1 MKKFFQ
7 DRIVSNTLLLF
18 LFTYATEMYIRFLT
32 DGGLGFPL
40 IRIAISSFIISLLL
54 GYILHFTPK
63 IFQRIIN
70 TLYMFFV
77 AIYSF
82 VEFGLFNFIGF
93 FMGMGNAE
101 QGTKVLD
108 YILDFIKSTHWYY
121 WLIFAPLV
129 VGLFCLYFVLPKI
142 KEKGKRVRNKQ
153 KYTVKQRVIYE
164 LLPIL
169 IIVCLSGFYYITVRS
184 DKFSN
189 KLQVQSNYELW
200 LFPDNS
206 NLAVNNF
213 GVLMYGF
220 CDAKSIIL
228 GIDANDIMSLEN
240 SNTAEEVSNDT
251 EIADETDYTRIIDYS
266 AWKMLIDNT
275 SDTTDNTLNAYF
287 ISRDITEK
295 NDYTGIFKGKNLIMM
310 LMESVDEI
318 SILNESDFPTLYKL
332 YHEGISFRN
341 NYSPRNNCSTG
352 NNETTVLTSLF
363 TINNTCTANTYKDNK
378 YTQAAFNIFD
388 NAGYNTTAYHDYTE
402 HYYYRAT
409 YMPNMGANH
418 YYGVADLGMEYSD
431 AYQEWPSDVVLFQ
444 QARQYYQDNE
454 PYFAYFTGVTTH
466 QPYYQSSEWG
476 DAYLSRFDNTNY
488 SLELKRYLSKMTVLD
503 KALEE
508 LLNEL
513 EEKGELDNTVIVLYG
528 DHFPYGLT
536 DDQINEYLVANNA
549 SYTVNRN
556 STTRND
562 VDRTP
567 LIIYNSEFAR
577 EHGSVEVT
585 EYTSIIDLLPTVL
598 NMFDLDYDPRL
609 YLGTDVFS
617 DSHVSRTVFADGSW
631 EDERAYY
638 YAPSSKITYI
648 DGAEPYTAEEIKEI
662 NQEISKRQQMS
673 ASAIKS
679 DYFNY
684 LSEGIKKYQAI
695 IDSQNTTDETIT
707 SSDDESETETS
718 DNN

>member
-1 MKKFFQ
+1 MKKIFQ

-18 LFTYATEMYIRFLT
+18 VFTYATEMYVRFLT

-54 GYILHFTPK
+54 SYILHFTPK
-63 IFQRIIN
+63 IFQKIIN

-77 AIYSF
+77 SIYSF

-121 WLIFAPLV
+121 WIIFVPLIF
-129 VGLFCLYFVLPKI
+129 GLIFLYFVLPKLNKNNKDK
-142 KEKGKRVRNKQ
+142 KE
-153 KYTVKQRVIYE
+153 YTKTQRITYE
-164 LLPIL
+164 VLPI
-169 IIVCLSGFYYITVRS
+169 IILVCLSGFYYLTIRS

-200 LFPDNS
+200 LFPENS

-228 GIDANDIMSLEN
+228 GIDANDIMKLEN
-240 SNTAEEVSNDT
+240 NNTEGASNNTEEVV
-251 EIADETDYTRIIDYS
+251 ETDYTRTIDDS
-266 AWKMLIDNT
+266 AWKMLMDNT
-275 SDTTDNTLNAYF
+275 TDSTDQSINAYF
-287 ISRDITEK
+287 ISREITEK

-318 SILNESDFPTLYKL
+318 SILNENDFPTLYKL

-363 TINNTCTANTYKDNK
+363 TINNTCTANTYKDNL
-378 YTQAAFNIFD
+378 YTEAAFNIFD

-444 QARQYYQDNE
+444 QARKYYQDNE

-476 DAYLSRFDNTNY
+476 DAYLSRFDNTSY
-488 SLELKRYLSKMTVLD
+488 SIELKRYLSKMTVLD

-513 EEKGELDNTVIVLYG
+513 KENNELDNTVIVLYG

-536 DDQINEYLVANNA
+536 DDQINEYLTTNNA

-567 LIIYNSEFAR
+567 LIIYNSEFA
-577 EHGSVEVT
+577 EENGPVEVT
-585 EYTSIIDLLPTVL
+585 DYTSIIDLLPTIL

-638 YAPSSKITYI
+638 YAPSSKITYV
-648 DGAEPYTAEEIKEI
+648 DGAEQYTAEEIKEI

-695 IDSQNTTDETIT
+695 IDSEKEATTTA

-718 DNN
+718 DSN

>member
-1 MKKFFQ
+1 MKKIFQ

-18 LFTYATEMYIRFLT
+18 VFTYATEMYVRFLT

-54 GYILHFTPK
+54 SYILHFTPK

-77 AIYSF
+77 SIYSF

-121 WLIFAPLV
+121 WIIFVPLIF
-129 VGLFCLYFVLPKI
+129 GLIFLYFVLPKLNKNNKDK
-142 KEKGKRVRNKQ
+142 KE
-153 KYTVKQRVIYE
+153 YTKTQRITYE
-164 LLPIL
+164 VLPI
-169 IIVCLSGFYYITVRS
+169 IILVCLSGFYYLTIRS
-184 DKFSN
+184 NKFSN

-200 LFPDNS
+200 LFPENS

-228 GIDANDIMSLEN
+228 GIDANDIMKLEN
-240 SNTAEEVSNDT
+240 NNTEGASNNTEEVV
-251 EIADETDYTRIIDYS
+251 ETDYTRTIDDS
-266 AWKMLIDNT
+266 AWKMLMDNT
-275 SDTTDNTLNAYF
+275 TDSTDQSINAYF
-287 ISRDITEK
+287 ISREITEK

-318 SILNESDFPTLYKL
+318 SILNENDFPTLYKL

-363 TINNTCTANTYKDNK
+363 TINNTCTANTYKDNL
-378 YTQAAFNIFD
+378 YTEAAFNIFD

-444 QARQYYQDNE
+444 QARKYYQDNE

-476 DAYLSRFDNTNY
+476 DAYLSRFDNTSY
-488 SLELKRYLSKMTVLD
+488 SIELKRYLSKMTVLD

-513 EEKGELDNTVIVLYG
+513 KENNELDNTVIVLYG

-536 DDQINEYLVANNA
+536 DDQINEYLTTNNA

-567 LIIYNSEFAR
+567 LIIYNSEFA
-577 EHGSVEVT
+577 EENGPVEVT
-585 EYTSIIDLLPTVL
+585 DYTSIIDLLPTIL

-638 YAPSSKITYI
+638 YAPSSKITYV
-648 DGAEPYTAEEIKEI
+648 DGAEQYTAEEIKEI

-695 IDSQNTTDETIT
+695 IDSEKEATTTA

-718 DNN
+718 DSN

>member
-1 MKKFFQ
+1 MKKIFQ

-18 LFTYATEMYIRFLT
+18 VFTYAIEMYVRFLT

-54 GYILHFTPK
+54 SYILHFTPK
-63 IFQRIIN
+63 IFQKIIN

-77 AIYSF
+77 SIYSF

-121 WLIFAPLV
+121 WIIFVPLIF
-129 VGLFCLYFVLPKI
+129 GLIFLYFVLPKLNKNNKDK
-142 KEKGKRVRNKQ
+142 KE
-153 KYTVKQRVIYE
+153 YTKTQRITYE
-164 LLPIL
+164 VLPI
-169 IIVCLSGFYYITVRS
+169 IILVCLSGFYYLTIRS

-200 LFPDNS
+200 LFPENS

-228 GIDANDIMSLEN
+228 GIDANDIMKLEN
-240 SNTAEEVSNDT
+240 NNTEGASNNTEEVV
-251 EIADETDYTRIIDYS
+251 ETDYTRTIDDS
-266 AWKMLIDNT
+266 AWKMLMDNT
-275 SDTTDNTLNAYF
+275 TDSTDQSINAYF
-287 ISRDITEK
+287 ISREITEK

-318 SILNESDFPTLYKL
+318 SILNENDFPTLYKL

-363 TINNTCTANTYKDNK
+363 TINNTCTANTYKDNL
-378 YTQAAFNIFD
+378 YTEAAFNIFD

-444 QARQYYQDNE
+444 QARKYYQDNE

-476 DAYLSRFDNTNY
+476 DAYLSRFDNTSY
-488 SLELKRYLSKMTVLD
+488 SIELKRYLSKMTVLD

-513 EEKGELDNTVIVLYG
+513 KENNELDNTVIVLYG

-536 DDQINEYLVANNA
+536 DDQINEYLTTNNA

-567 LIIYNSEFAR
+567 LIIYNSEFA
-577 EHGSVEVT
+577 EENGPVEVT
-585 EYTSIIDLLPTVL
+585 DYTSIIDLLPTIL

-638 YAPSSKITYI
+638 YAPSSKITYV
-648 DGAEPYTAEEIKEI
+648 DGAEQYTAEEIKEI

-695 IDSQNTTDETIT
+695 IDSEKEATTTA

-718 DNN
+718 DSN

>member
-1 MKKFFQ
+1 MKKIFQ

-18 LFTYATEMYIRFLT
+18 VFTYATEMYVRFLT

-54 GYILHFTPK
+54 SYILHFTPK
-63 IFQRIIN
+63 IFQKIIN

-77 AIYSF
+77 SIYSF

-121 WLIFAPLV
+121 WIIFVPLIF
-129 VGLFCLYFVLPKI
+129 GLIFLYFVLPKLNKNNKDK
-142 KEKGKRVRNKQ
+142 KE
-153 KYTVKQRVIYE
+153 YTKTQRITYE
-164 LLPIL
+164 VLPI
-169 IIVCLSGFYYITVRS
+169 IILVCLSGFYYLTIRS

-200 LFPDNS
+200 LFPENS

-228 GIDANDIMSLEN
+228 GIDANDIMKLEN
-240 SNTAEEVSNDT
+240 NNTEGASNNTEEVV
-251 EIADETDYTRIIDYS
+251 ETDYTRTIDDS
-266 AWKMLIDNT
+266 AWKMLMDNT
-275 SDTTDNTLNAYF
+275 TDSTDQSLNAYF
-287 ISRDITEK
+287 ISREITEK

-318 SILNESDFPTLYKL
+318 SILNENDFPTLYKL

-363 TINNTCTANTYKDNK
+363 TINNTCTANTYKDNL
-378 YTQAAFNIFD
+378 YTEAAFNIFD

-444 QARQYYQDNE
+444 QARKYYQDNE

-476 DAYLSRFDNTNY
+476 DAYLSRFDNTSY
-488 SLELKRYLSKMTVLD
+488 SIELKRYLSKMTVLD

-513 EEKGELDNTVIVLYG
+513 KENNELDNTVIVLYG

-536 DDQINEYLVANNA
+536 DDQINEYLTTNNA

-567 LIIYNSEFAR
+567 LIIYNSEFA
-577 EHGSVEVT
+577 EENGPVEVT
-585 EYTSIIDLLPTVL
+585 DYTSIIDLLPTIL

-638 YAPSSKITYI
+638 YAPSSKITYV
-648 DGAEPYTAEEIKEI
+648 DGAEQYTAEEIKEI

-695 IDSQNTTDETIT
+695 IDSEKEATTTA

-718 DNN
+718 DSN

>member
-1 MKKFFQ
+1 MKKIFQ

-18 LFTYATEMYIRFLT
+18 VFTYATEMYVRFLT

-54 GYILHFTPK
+54 SYILHFTPK
-63 IFQRIIN
+63 IFQKIIN

-77 AIYSF
+77 SIYSF

-121 WLIFAPLV
+121 WIIFVPLIF
-129 VGLFCLYFVLPKI
+129 GLIFLYFVLPKLNKNNKDK
-142 KEKGKRVRNKQ
+142 KE
-153 KYTVKQRVIYE
+153 YTKTQRITYE
-164 LLPIL
+164 VLPI
-169 IIVCLSGFYYITVRS
+169 IILVCLSGFYYLTIRS
-184 DKFSN
+184 NKFSN

-200 LFPDNS
+200 LFPENS

-228 GIDANDIMSLEN
+228 GIDANDIMKLEN
-240 SNTAEEVSNDT
+240 NNTEGASNNTEEVV
-251 EIADETDYTRIIDYS
+251 ETDYTRTIDDS
-266 AWKMLIDNT
+266 AWKMLMDNT
-275 SDTTDNTLNAYF
+275 TDSTDQSINAYF
-287 ISRDITEK
+287 ISREITEK

-318 SILNESDFPTLYKL
+318 SILNENDFPTLYKL

-363 TINNTCTANTYKDNK
+363 TINNTCTANTYKDNL
-378 YTQAAFNIFD
+378 YTEAAFNIFD

-444 QARQYYQDNE
+444 QARKYYQDNE

-476 DAYLSRFDNTNY
+476 DAYLSRFDNTSY
-488 SLELKRYLSKMTVLD
+488 SIELKRYLSKMTVLD

-513 EEKGELDNTVIVLYG
+513 KENNELDNTVIVLYG

-536 DDQINEYLVANNA
+536 DDQINEYLTTNNA

-567 LIIYNSEFAR
+567 LIIYNSEFA
-577 EHGSVEVT
+577 EENGPVEVT
-585 EYTSIIDLLPTVL
+585 DYTSIIDLLPTIL

-638 YAPSSKITYI
+638 YAPSSKITYV
-648 DGAEPYTAEEIKEI
+648 DGAEQYTAEEIKEI

-695 IDSQNTTDETIT
+695 IDSEKEATTTA

-718 DNN
+718 DSN

>member
-1 MKKFFQ
+1 MKKIFQ

-18 LFTYATEMYIRFLT
+18 VFTYAIEMYVRFLT

-54 GYILHFTPK
+54 SYILHFTPK
-63 IFQRIIN
+63 IFQKIIN

-77 AIYSF
+77 SIYSF

-121 WLIFAPLV
+121 WIIFVPLIF
-129 VGLFCLYFVLPKI
+129 GLIFLYFVLPKLNKNNKDK
-142 KEKGKRVRNKQ
+142 KE
-153 KYTVKQRVIYE
+153 YTKTQRITYE
-164 LLPIL
+164 VLPI
-169 IIVCLSGFYYITVRS
+169 IILVCLSGFYYLTIRS

-200 LFPDNS
+200 LFPENS

-228 GIDANDIMSLEN
+228 GIDANDIMKLEN
-240 SNTAEEVSNDT
+240 NNTEGASNNTEEVV
-251 EIADETDYTRIIDYS
+251 ETDYTRTIDDS
-266 AWKMLIDNT
+266 AWKMLMDNT
-275 SDTTDNTLNAYF
+275 TDSTDQSINAYF
-287 ISRDITEK
+287 ISREITEK

-318 SILNESDFPTLYKL
+318 SILNENDFPTLYKL

-363 TINNTCTANTYKDNK
+363 TINNTCTANTYKDNL
-378 YTQAAFNIFD
+378 YTEAAFNIFD

-444 QARQYYQDNE
+444 QARKYYQDNE

-476 DAYLSRFDNTNY
+476 DAYLSRFDNTSY
-488 SLELKRYLSKMTVLD
+488 SIELKRYLSKMTVLD

-513 EEKGELDNTVIVLYG
+513 KENNELDNTVIVLYG

-536 DDQINEYLVANNA
+536 DDQINEYLTANNA

-567 LIIYNSEFAR
+567 LIIYNSEFA
-577 EHGSVEVT
+577 EENGPVEVT
-585 EYTSIIDLLPTVL
+585 DYTSIIDLLPTIL

-638 YAPSSKITYI
+638 YAPSSKITYV
-648 DGAEPYTAEEIKEI
+648 DGAEQYTAEEIKEI

-695 IDSQNTTDETIT
+695 IDSEKEATTTA

-718 DNN
+718 DSN

>member
-1 MKKFFQ
+1 MKKIFQ

-18 LFTYATEMYIRFLT
+18 VFTYATEMYVRFLT

-54 GYILHFTPK
+54 SYILHFTPK

-77 AIYSF
+77 SIYSF

-121 WLIFAPLV
+121 WIIFVPLIF
-129 VGLFCLYFVLPKI
+129 GLIFLYFVLPKLNKNNKDK
-142 KEKGKRVRNKQ
+142 KE
-153 KYTVKQRVIYE
+153 YTKTQRITYE
-164 LLPIL
+164 VLPI
-169 IIVCLSGFYYITVRS
+169 IILVCLSGFYYLTIRS
-184 DKFSN
+184 NKFSN

-200 LFPDNS
+200 LFPENS

-228 GIDANDIMSLEN
+228 GIDANDIMKLEN
-240 SNTAEEVSNDT
+240 NNTEGASNNTEEVV
-251 EIADETDYTRIIDYS
+251 ETDYTRTIDDS
-266 AWKMLIDNT
+266 AWKMLMDNT
-275 SDTTDNTLNAYF
+275 TDSTDQSLNAYF
-287 ISRDITEK
+287 ISREITEK

-318 SILNESDFPTLYKL
+318 SILNENDFPTLYKL

-363 TINNTCTANTYKDNK
+363 TINNTCTANTYKDNL
-378 YTQAAFNIFD
+378 YTEAAFNIFD

-444 QARQYYQDNE
+444 QARKYYQDNE

-476 DAYLSRFDNTNY
+476 DAYLSRFDNTSY
-488 SLELKRYLSKMTVLD
+488 SIELKRYLSKMTVLD

-513 EEKGELDNTVIVLYG
+513 KENNELDNTVIVLYG

-536 DDQINEYLVANNA
+536 DDQINEYLTTNNA

-567 LIIYNSEFAR
+567 LIIYNSEFA
-577 EHGSVEVT
+577 EENGPVEVT
-585 EYTSIIDLLPTVL
+585 DYTSIIDLLPTIL

-638 YAPSSKITYI
+638 YAPSSKITYV
-648 DGAEPYTAEEIKEI
+648 DGAEQYTAEEIKEI

-695 IDSQNTTDETIT
+695 IDSEKEATTTA

-718 DNN
+718 DSN